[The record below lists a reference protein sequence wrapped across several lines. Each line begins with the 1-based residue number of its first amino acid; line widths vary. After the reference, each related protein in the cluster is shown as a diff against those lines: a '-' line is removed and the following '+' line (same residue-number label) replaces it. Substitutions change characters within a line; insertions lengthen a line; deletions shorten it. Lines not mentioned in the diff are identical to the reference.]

1 MATPVP
7 LDAAHVDEML
17 RVINDAAT
25 AYRGAI
31 PADRYH
37 EPYMPREELAAEM
50 AEMRFWGSFA
60 EGRLVGVMGVQDVQD
75 VTLVRHAY
83 VETAYQGRG
92 IGTAL
97 LRHVEALA
105 GRPVVL
111 IGTWAAATWAV
122 RFYERQ
128 GYALVADR
136 AEKDALLRR
145 YWHVPDRQ
153 IETSV
158 VLRKVLPR
166 AGQG

>member
-1 MATPVP
+1 MAAPIL
-7 LDAAHVDEML
+7 LDAAYLDEMF

-37 EPYMPREELAAEM
+37 EPYMPRAELAAEM
-50 AEMRFWGSFA
+50 AEMEFYGWLV

-75 VTLVRHAY
+75 VTLIRHAY
-83 VETAYQGRG
+83 VETAHQGQG
-92 IGTAL
+92 IGTTL
-97 LRHVEALA
+97 LRHVEGLA
-105 GRPVVL
+105 GRPTIL
-111 IGTWAAATWAV
+111 IGTWAAATWAI
-122 RFYERQ
+122 RFYEAH

-158 VLRKVLPR
+158 VLRKPLPR
-166 AGQG
+166 ARQE